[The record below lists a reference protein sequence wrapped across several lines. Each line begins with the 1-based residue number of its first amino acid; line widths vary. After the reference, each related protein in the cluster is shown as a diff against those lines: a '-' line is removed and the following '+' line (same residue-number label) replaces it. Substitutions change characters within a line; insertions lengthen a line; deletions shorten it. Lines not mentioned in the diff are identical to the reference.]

1 MTQESHPTS
10 WLDEIP
16 GRLAE
21 IERAHLL
28 RRRRVV
34 QPAGGAHLLVDGQP
48 MLAFCSNDYL
58 GLASHPA
65 LAEAAREATHAFGD
79 LAWRL
84 IAGDINFPHCVT
96 QKNLARIELA
106 VFLVKSQ

>member
-16 GRLAE
+16 GRLAD

-58 GLASHPA
+58 GLSQQFEVVAALQDAAGREGAGSTASPWSA
-65 LAEAAREATHAFGD
+65 KPPRPGASC
-79 LAWRL
+79 W
-84 IAGDINFPHCVT
+84 
-96 QKNLARIELA
+96 
-106 VFLVKSQ
+106 SS